1 MARKGREKKGANE
14 ARVRTSR
21 FDPSSGSQTINLG
34 PPKQKASSLRPW
46 ESHDGLRSAESER
59 LRCRFLALL
68 FTIALCE
75 HGLFDHNI
83 KEAKMKREQLAEFM
97 RRMEP
102 QSVAIIASAREAV
115 RSNDTHYRF
124 RQDSDFYY
132 LTGFD
137 EPEAIA
143 VISPDA
149 EKPYTLFVRPRDPER
164 ETWDG
169 PRAGVEGA
177 IERYGADAAFP
188 IDEFRAKLDEII
200 QGKRTLYYRFGTRHE
215 LDQMIIEA
223 IARMRALGRRGIVPP
238 RTITD
243 TGAILHEMRLIK
255 SEAEIALI
263 ERAADI
269 TAEAHREAMRAA
281 RPGMHEYEVE
291 ALIEYVFRRHGAT
304 AAYTSIV
311 GSGENATVLHYS
323 ANNAVIRE
331 GDLLLIDAGAE
342 YQGYAA
348 DITRTFPVSGR
359 FSRPQRE
366 LYEVVLET
374 QKACIAMI
382 RPGVS
387 MDELHNRSVELL
399 TEGLVRLGLLQGAP
413 SKLIED
419 GDYKK
424 FYMHRLG
431 HYLGMDV
438 HDVGL
443 YYVDGQ
449 SRKLEPGMVITIEPG
464 LYVARTQ
471 EVNED
476 YRGIGVRIEDD
487 VLVTAEGHRVLTAG
501 VPKEIE
507 EIEQFIARA
516 RVEERAA

>member
-1 MARKGREKKGANE
+1 
-14 ARVRTSR
+14 
-21 FDPSSGSQTINLG
+21 
-34 PPKQKASSLRPW
+34 
-46 ESHDGLRSAESER
+46 
-59 LRCRFLALL
+59 
-68 FTIALCE
+68 
-75 HGLFDHNI
+75 
-83 KEAKMKREQLAEFM
+83 MKREQLTEFM

-102 QSVAIIASAREAV
+102 RSVAIVAGAREV
-115 RSNDTHYRF
+115 TRSNDTHYRF

-143 VISPDA
+143 VISPEA
-149 EKPYTLFVRPRDPER
+149 EKPYTLFVRPRDPEK

-188 IDEFRAKLDEII
+188 IGDFCMKLQEIL
-200 QGKRTLYYRFGTRHE
+200 QGKRTLYYRLGTDHG
-215 LDQMIIEA
+215 LDQTIIEE
-223 IARMRALGRRGIVPP
+223 IARMRALGRRGVIPP
-238 RTITD
+238 HTITD
-243 TGAILHEMRLIK
+243 TGVILHEMRLIK
-255 SEAEIALI
+255 SESEIALI
-263 ERAADI
+263 ERAAEI

-291 ALIEYVFRRHGAT
+291 ALIEYMFRRRGAT
-304 AAYTSIV
+304 PAYTSIV

-323 ANNAVIRE
+323 ANNAAIRE

-342 YQGYAA
+342 FQGYAA

-359 FSRPQRE
+359 FNRPQRE
-366 LYEVVLET
+366 IYEVVLEA
-374 QKACIAMI
+374 QKACIAMV

-387 MDELHNRSVELL
+387 IDELHNRSVELL
-399 TEGLVRLGLLQGAP
+399 TEGLVHLGLLQGDLNE
-413 SKLIED
+413 LIEKEA
-419 GDYKK
+419 YKK

-443 YYVDGQ
+443 YYVDGE
-449 SRKLEPGMVITIEPG
+449 SRKLEPGMVITVEPG
-464 LYVARTQ
+464 LYVARNQ
-471 EVNED
+471 EAKEE

-501 VPKEIE
+501 VPKEVE

-516 RVEERAA
+516 RVEESSLNRSSFNANPS